1 MYLFFDTETTGL
13 PRNSHASIKELENWP
28 RVVQLAWLTYSNT
41 GKLLSENDYI
51 IKPEGFII
59 PNEATKIHGITTK
72 KALVE
77 GNDLSM
83 VLAQFAR
90 DVKKTHLVVAH
101 NIDFDEKIIAAEFLR
116 KNITHHMNKKP
127 KICTMRSSTDYCK
140 IPGYYSKYKWPNL
153 QELHNTLFDHDIED
167 VHNALADVKA
177 CAKCFF
183 ELKKQGIIKF

>member
-90 DVKKTHLVVAH
+90 DVKKANLVVAH
-101 NIDFDEKIIAAEFLR
+101 NIDFDEKMTALQADFAGLLKEEAKSKQDLLKVFKEL
-116 KNITHHMNKKP
+116 
-127 KICTMRSSTDYCK
+127 
-140 IPGYYSKYKWPNL
+140 GY
-153 QELHNTLFDHDIED
+153 E
-167 VHNALADVKA
+167 
-177 CAKCFF
+177 
-183 ELKKQGIIKF
+183 IKL